1 MEKTF
6 MSEYE
11 LEQSYKQMLDDAYG
25 EVDVVTGTYD
35 TSKILRE
42 VDPIAY
48 RVGMAD
54 YADSLMRDDESLEIE
69 GYTS

>member
-11 LEQSYKQMLDDAYG
+11 LEQSYRQMLDEVYG
-25 EVDVVTGTYD
+25 EVDVATGTYD
-35 TSKILRE
+35 TWRILLE

-48 RVGMAD
+48 RVGMSD
-54 YADSLMRDDESLEIE
+54 YADSLMQDDESLEIE

>member
-11 LEQSYKQMLDDAYG
+11 LEQSYRHMLDETYG
-25 EVDVVTGTYD
+25 EVDVAGGTYD
-35 TSKILRE
+35 TSTILLE

-54 YADSLMRDDESLEIE
+54 YADSLMGAGDLEIE